1 MKFPNFTI
9 LLLTLLL
16 FFSCSKEED
25 KLPPDPIKGDLQ
37 ILSFQFLANNNSSIP
52 ASDVIGEIK
61 EDEKKIYLSLPFN
74 TSVTSLTP
82 TIAITNGAT
91 ITPSNNSVQDFSSSI
106 DYVLSKEGFDNITY
120 SVIVTLEEEQ
130 EESDASILNFSF
142 FKENNTNL
150 LNNYEAIIENNEIKL
165 EISEIE
171 DLQGIVPTI
180 EISEGASI
188 SPTTNS
194 GIDFRGDVVFTVTSE
209 NGETQKEYTVKIIRL
224 RSVKDV
230 VKFDVTIDDKTYKAI
245 IDDDFNEIRL
255 KVPEGTDVTNL
266 TPEIQLSD
274 EAEVFPL
281 SGTPQDF
288 SNPVMYSVTA
298 EDGSEKEYTVYASFL
313 TPLELD
319 RQFLEELYNV
329 NEAYNSSSFY
339 LDWDLEASTMQNWEG
354 VTIVDGRVS
363 KLVISGVSINE
374 IPVSITALNQLKTL
388 TISGKSLAILP
399 PEIGSLEHL
408 ETLTLYDNQLTSLP
422 IEIGNLQS
430 LKGLFLRNNLL
441 EQLPVE
447 LGNLNKLSILE
458 VQNNNLNELPVEIS
472 NIPNLLLLNITNN
485 PLAEIPQEICEMT
498 TEGGRQITISKD
510 TDDECK

>member
-9 LLLTLLL
+9 LLLTILL
-16 FFSCSKEED
+16 FFGCSKEED
-25 KLPPDPIKGDLQ
+25 KLPPDPVKGDLQ
-37 ILSFQFLANNNSSIP
+37 ILSFQFLADNNSSI
-52 ASDVIGEIK
+52 SNDVIGEIN
-61 EDEKKIYLSLPFN
+61 EDENKIYLSFPFN

-82 TIAITNGAT
+82 TIVITNGAT
-91 ITPSNNSVQDFSSSI
+91 ITPSNNSVQDFSSSV
-106 DYVLSKEGFDNITY
+106 DYVLSKEGFDNVIY
-120 SVIVTLEEEQ
+120 SIIVTLEEEPK
-130 EESDASILNFSF
+130 ESDASILNFSF
-142 FKENNTNL
+142 LKENNASL
-150 LNNYEAIIENNEIKL
+150 SDNYEAVIENNEIKL
-165 EISEIE
+165 QISEKE
-171 DLQGIVPTI
+171 DLQSIIPIV
-180 EISEGASI
+180 EISEGATI
-188 SPTTNS
+188 SPTIDT
-194 GIDFRGDVVFTVTSE
+194 GIDFRNDVVFTVTSE
-209 NGETQKEYTVKIIRL
+209 NGELQKEYTVKIVRL

-230 VKFDVTIDDKTYKAI
+230 VKFEVTIDDKAFEAI
-245 IDDDFNEIRL
+245 INNDLNEIRL
-255 KVPEGTDVTNL
+255 KVPEGTDITSL

-274 EAEVFPL
+274 KAEVSPL
-281 SGTPQDF
+281 SGTSQNF
-288 SNPVMYSVTA
+288 SNPVIYTVTA
-298 EDGSEKEYTVYASFL
+298 EDGSEKEYTVYVVFL
-313 TPLELD
+313 SPLESD

-329 NEAYNSSSFY
+329 NEAYNSPSFY

-408 ETLTLYDNQLTSLP
+408 DTLTLYDNQLTSLP

-447 LGNLNKLSILE
+447 LGNLNNLSILE
-458 VQNNNLNELPVEIS
+458 VQNNNLNKLPVEIS

-485 PLAEIPQEICEMT
+485 PLTEIPQEICEMT